1 MFDATKTSQRY
12 SFVARP
18 CVINYYCL
26 TLQSNSG
33 LSPSNNNQIET
44 MRKAVFTLMM
54 ICLTVANAA
63 DKFVMFTKE
72 GASLAI
78 AKDGKVLDIISDIN
92 DYEGV
97 RMALNNLQ
105 NDFRLVCGTAP
116 AIGQQLQ
123 NECIIIGSMQTKLI
137 QSLVNSGKLNK
148 KELEGKREKYLL
160 QVIDQPMTGVSR
172 ALVIA
177 GSDKRGTIYG
187 IYELSRQMGVSPWYW
202 FADVPVVHRNNLY
215 IKRGA
220 YTDGEP
226 KVTYRGIF
234 INDEWP
240 SFGNWA
246 NEKFG
251 GINSKCYQ
259 HIFELMLRLKANY
272 MWPAMWGSAFYD
284 DDPENG
290 VLADKMGIVM
300 GTSHH
305 EPMALAQQDWK
316 RRKNHGK
323 WSFTNNHNEMMDFWR
338 GGVERSKNWE
348 TMYTVGMRGDGDE
361 AMEDKASV
369 ELMEQIV
376 KEQRE
381 LLSKVTGKKAVD
393 VPQVWALYKE
403 VQDFYDQGMKVPDD
417 IILLLCDDNWGNIR
431 RLPAL
436 GTAKQRKGGFGMYYH
451 VDYVGGPR
459 NSKWINVSPIP
470 RLWEQMNLT
479 YQYGVDQMWILNVG
493 DLKPMEYPIQFFLDM
508 AWDPDQFNATNLSN
522 HSIEFCRS
530 IFGDK
535 YAEEAARLL
544 RTYAKFNRRVTPEL
558 LNMRTYSIPN
568 YNEWA
573 RVTGEYDQLALDADA
588 LGKQLPQNL
597 QDAWFQLL
605 GYPIKAMANLYDMY
619 YAQAMNQ
626 RLAKKNDPTAN
637 AWADRVEVCFK
648 KDAALARQYHA
659 MNGGKW
665 NHMMDEQY
673 IGYKSWM
680 SPEKK
685 IMPEVKR
692 VEGQSSDAI
701 TLPTPAYITYNQ
713 PKDTPVFV
721 AKDGYVSIEAEHFTR
736 KTDGKEAKWTV
747 IPELGRTLSGI
758 TPQPVTSPVDGMM
771 LEYDMEIPNEAT
783 ARVTMR
789 FCATLNFNGKGLR
802 YAVSFDGGEEQIINI
817 NGDYNGETGNAWH
830 REHVI
835 DSQTIHALKAGKHT
849 LRIRPLDNALV
860 LQKILINLGGMH
872 KSYLGP
878 QETLKM

>member
-1 MFDATKTSQRY
+1 
-12 SFVARP
+12 
-18 CVINYYCL
+18 
-26 TLQSNSG
+26 
-33 LSPSNNNQIET
+33 
-44 MRKAVFTLMM
+44 MRKPIMTLTMM
-54 ICLTVANAA
+54 LCCLLMSAA
-63 DKFVMFTKE
+63 DQFVTFKGGE
-72 GASLAI
+72 ADFAL
-78 AKDGKVLDIISDIN
+78 AKDGKVLNIVCDAN

-97 RMALNNLQ
+97 KMALANLQ
-105 NDFRLVCGTAP
+105 NDLKSVCSIMP
-116 AIGQQLQ
+116 VLGQQTADK
-123 NECIIIGSMQTKLI
+123 CIIIGSPKSLLI
-137 QSLVNSGKLNK
+137 QQLMKSGKIK
-148 KELEGKREKYLL
+148 RSDLEGKTEKYLI
-160 QVIDQPMTGVSR
+160 QVVDNPTAGVSQ
-172 ALVIA
+172 ALVIS

-187 IYELSRQMGVSPWYW
+187 IYELSRQIGVSPWYW
-202 FADVPVVHRNNLY
+202 WADVPVVPHNTIY
-215 IKRGA
+215 IKKGV

-226 KVTYRGIF
+226 KVAYRGIF

-246 NEKFG
+246 LEHFN
-251 GINSKCYQ
+251 GINAECYE
-259 HIFELMLRLKANY
+259 HIFELLLRLKANY

-323 WSFTNNHNEMMDFWR
+323 WSFTNNHDEMMDFWR
-338 GGVERSKNWE
+338 GGVERAKDWE

-361 AMEDKASV
+361 AMEDKATV

-381 LLSKVTGKKAVD
+381 LLEKVTGKKATD

-431 RLPAL
+431 RLPEL
-436 GTAKQRKGGFGMYYH
+436 ESRKRKGGYGMYYH

-479 YQYGVDQMWILNVG
+479 YRYGVDQMWILNVG

-508 AWDPDQFNATNLSN
+508 AWNPDLFNAGNLAD
-522 HSIEFCRS
+522 HSVAFCQS
-530 IFGDK
+530 IFGDE
-535 YAEEAARLL
+535 YAQEAARLL
-544 RTYAKFNRRVTPEL
+544 RTYAKFNRRITPEL
-558 LNMRTYSIPN
+558 LDMRIYSIPN

-588 LGKQLPQNL
+588 LGKKLPQHL
-597 QDAWFQLL
+597 YGVWFQLL

-626 RLAKKNDPTAN
+626 RLAKKGDPMAN
-637 AWADRVEVCFK
+637 GWARRVEECFK
-648 KDAALARQYHA
+648 KDAALANEYH
-659 MNGGKW
+659 NLNDGKW

-673 IGYKSWM
+673 IGYKSWK
-680 SPEKK
+680 SPDKK
-685 IMPEVKR
+685 VMPEVKR
-692 VEGQSSDAI
+692 VEQNATEAI

-713 PKDTPVFV
+713 PKSAPTFV
-721 AKDGYVSIEAEHFTR
+721 SKDGYISIEAEHFTR
-736 KTDGKEAKWTV
+736 KTDGKQAKWTV
-747 IPELGRTLSGI
+747 IPELGRTLSAI
-758 TPQPVTSPVDGMM
+758 TPQPVTAHVDGMV
-771 LEYDMEIPNEAT
+771 LEYDMEIPSDVN
-783 ARVTMR
+783 ARVTLR
-789 FCATLNFNGKGLR
+789 FAPTLNFNKTGLR
-802 YAVSFDGGEEQIINI
+802 YAISFDGAGEQVVNI
-817 NGDYNGETGNAWH
+817 NGDYNGETGNDWQ
-830 REHVI
+830 RYHVI
-835 DSQTIHALKAGKHT
+835 DSQTIHNVKGGKHT

-872 KSYLGP
+872 KSFLGP
-878 QETLKM
+878 EETLKK

>member
-1 MFDATKTSQRY
+1 MKKIILFSMLMMAVLAQAANQFVTFKSGEGNFAVAKGGQVVNIVFDA
-12 SFVARP
+12 
-18 CVINYYCL
+18 
-26 TLQSNSG
+26 
-33 LSPSNNNQIET
+33 
-44 MRKAVFTLMM
+44 
-54 ICLTVANAA
+54 
-63 DKFVMFTKE
+63 
-72 GASLAI
+72 
-78 AKDGKVLDIISDIN
+78 KDD
-92 DYEGV
+92 EGV
-97 RMALNNLQ
+97 RMAIQSLQ
-105 NDFRLVCGTAP
+105 QDFKAVTGVAP
-116 AIGQQLQ
+116 QIGQTTADK
-123 NECIIIGSMQTKLI
+123 CIIIGSLQSQCI
-137 QSLVNSGKLNK
+137 QPLLKAGKIQK
-148 KELEGKREKYLL
+148 KDIQGKTEKYLL
-160 QVIDQPMTGVSR
+160 QIVDKPVAGVSQ

-177 GSDKRGTIYG
+177 GSDKRGAIYG

-202 FADVPVVHRNNLY
+202 FADVPVAHQDNIY
-215 IKRGA
+215 IKKGV

-226 KVTYRGIF
+226 KVRWRGIF

-246 NEKFG
+246 VEHFG
-251 GINSKCYQ
+251 GINSKCYK

-284 DDPENG
+284 DDKENG
-290 VLADKMGIVM
+290 PLASTMGIVM

-316 RRKNHGK
+316 RRKGHGK
-323 WSFTNNHNEMMDFWR
+323 WSFTTNHDEMMDFWR
-338 GGVERSKNWE
+338 GGVERAKNWE

-369 ELMEQIV
+369 QLMEQIV
-376 KEQRE
+376 KEQRD
-381 LLSKVTGKKAVD
+381 LLEKVTGKKAAD

-403 VQDFYDQGMKVPDD
+403 VQDFYDQGMQVPDD

-431 RLPAL
+431 RLPEL
-436 GTAKQRKGGFGMYYH
+436 GTAKNRKGGFGMYYH

-508 AWDPDQFNATNLSN
+508 AWNPDQFNAHNLQQ
-522 HSIEFCRS
+522 HSVEFCRS
-530 IFGDK
+530 IFGDQ

-558 LNMRTYSIPN
+558 LNMRTYSVAN
-568 YNEWA
+568 YREWE
-573 RVTGEYDQLALDADA
+573 RVDGEYNQLALDAEA
-588 LGKQLPQNL
+588 LGRKLPQNL
-597 QDAWFQLL
+597 QDAWFQLI
-605 GYPIKAMANLYDMY
+605 GYPIIAMANLYDMY

-626 RLAKKNDPTAN
+626 RLAKKNDPMAN
-637 AWADRVEVCFK
+637 GWAKRVEDCFK
-648 KDAALARQYHA
+648 KDAALADQYHK

-673 IGYKSWM
+673 IGYKSWK
-680 SPEKK
+680 SPDKK

-692 VEGQSSDAI
+692 VEGTAPAAI
-701 TLPTPAYITYNQ
+701 TLPKPAYITYPQ
-713 PKDTPVFV
+713 PKGTPTFV
-721 AKDGYVSIEAEHFTR
+721 SKDGYVSIEAEHFTR
-736 KTDGKEAKWTV
+736 KTDGQQAKWTV

-758 TPQPVTSPVDGMM
+758 TPQPVTAPVDGMS

-783 ARVTMR
+783 ARVTLR
-789 FCATLNFNGKGLR
+789 FSPTLNFNKTGLR
-802 YAVSFDGGEEQIINI
+802 YAVSFDGGEEQVINI
-817 NGDYNGETGNAWH
+817 NGDFNGETGNAWH

-835 DSQTIHALKAGKHT
+835 DSQTIHQLKGGKHT

-878 QETLKM
+878 QETLK

>member
-1 MFDATKTSQRY
+1 MKKF
-12 SFVARP
+12 F
-18 CVINYYCL
+18 L
-26 TLQSNSG
+26 TLLVLLPVLTAQAAEPFVRFKKTADASFALVAQG
-33 LSPSNNNQIET
+33 
-44 MRKAVFTLMM
+44 RAVTLV
-54 ICLTVANAA
+54 CDAQE
-63 DKFVMFTKE
+63 DE
-72 GASLAI
+72 GIRMAVASLQADI
-78 AKDGKVLDIISDIN
+78 QRVTGILPAVSSSADGPCILIGSEQSALIKGLLNRRKIQQKELDGK
-92 DYEGV
+92 
-97 RMALNNLQ
+97 
-105 NDFRLVCGTAP
+105 T
-116 AIGQQLQ
+116 
-123 NECIIIGSMQTKLI
+123 
-137 QSLVNSGKLNK
+137 
-148 KELEGKREKYLL
+148 EKYIL
-160 QVIDQPMTGVSR
+160 QVVEKPLPGVAQ

-187 IYELSRQMGVSPWYW
+187 IYELSRQIGVSPWYW
-202 FADVPVVHRNNLY
+202 WADVPAPHQDNIY
-215 IKRGA
+215 IKKGL

-226 KVTYRGIF
+226 KVAWRGIF

-246 NEKFG
+246 VEHFG
-251 GINSKCYQ
+251 GINSKCYA
-259 HIFELMLRLKANY
+259 HVFELLLRLKANY

-290 VLADKMGIVM
+290 PLANKMGIVM

-316 RRKNHGK
+316 RRPGHGK
-323 WSFTNNHNEMMDFWR
+323 WSFTTNHDEMMDFWK
-338 GGVERSKNWE
+338 GGVERAKDWE

-369 ELMEQIV
+369 QLMEQIV
-376 KEQRE
+376 KEQRQ
-381 LLSKVTGKKAVD
+381 LLEKVTGKKASE

-403 VQDFYDQGMKVPDD
+403 VQDFYDQGMQVPDD

-436 GTAKQRKGGFGMYYH
+436 DAPKRKGGFGMYYH

-479 YQYGVDQMWILNVG
+479 YRYGVDQMWILNVG
-493 DLKPMEYPIQFFLDM
+493 DLKPMEYPITFFLDM
-508 AWDPDQFNATNLSN
+508 AWDPDQFNAANVN
-522 HSIEFCRS
+522 EHSVAFCRS
-530 IFGDK
+530 IFGDD
-535 YAEEAARLL
+535 YAAEAARLL

-558 LNMRTYSIPN
+558 LNMRTYSVAN

-588 LGKQLPQNL
+588 LGAKLPAAL
-597 QDAWFQLL
+597 HDAWFQLL

-626 RLAKKNDPTAN
+626 RLAKKQDPMAN
-637 AWADRVEVCFK
+637 GWADHVKDCFT
-648 KDAALARQYHA
+648 KDAVLAHEYHA

-692 VEGQSSDAI
+692 VEGTAPATI
-701 TLPTPAYITYNQ
+701 TLPKPAYITYNR
-713 PKDTPVFV
+713 PKGTPTFV

-736 KTDGKEAKWTV
+736 KTDGLQATWTV

-758 TPQPVTSPVDGMM
+758 TPQPVTAPVDGMS
-771 LEYDMEIPNEAT
+771 LEYDLEIPSEAT
-783 ARVTMR
+783 ARVTLR
-789 FCATLNFNGKGLR
+789 FCATLNFNTSGLR
-802 YAVSFDGGEEQIINI
+802 YAISFDNGEEQVVNI

-835 DSQTIHALKAGKHT
+835 DSQTIFALGAGKHT

-860 LQKILINLGGMH
+860 LQKILVNLGGMH

-878 QETLKM
+878 EETLK

>member
-1 MFDATKTSQRY
+1 MATLLLLV
-12 SFVARP
+12 VAYDGPSAYLCP
-18 CVINYYCL
+18 CKINQNANTMKRILL
-26 TLQSNSG
+26 TLMLVCAIAAQAADQFVTFKSASG
-33 LSPSNNNQIET
+33 AFALAQQGMVVPIVYDANDDEGVIMAIHSLQADI
-44 MRKAVFTLMM
+44 KAVTGVEPALKPGTTD
-54 ICLTVANAA
+54 LNV
-63 DKFVMFTKE
+63 
-72 GASLAI
+72 GAPACIIVGSSESALIQQLLKA
-78 AKDGKVLDIISDIN
+78 GKV
-92 DYEGV
+92 
-97 RMALNNLQ
+97 Q
-105 NDFRLVCGTAP
+105 
-116 AIGQQLQ
+116 
-123 NECIIIGSMQTKLI
+123 
-137 QSLVNSGKLNK
+137 K
-148 KELEGKREKYLL
+148 KELQGKHEKYLL
-160 QVIDQPMTGVSR
+160 QVVDQPVDGVSQ

-202 FADVPVVHRNNLY
+202 FADVPAQHHDDIY
-215 IKRGA
+215 IKKGVF
-220 YTDGEP
+220 TDGEP
-226 KVTYRGIF
+226 AVAYRGIF

-246 NEKFG
+246 VEHFG
-251 GINSKCYQ
+251 GINAKCYE
-259 HIFELMLRLKANY
+259 HIFELLLRLKANY

-290 VLADKMGIVM
+290 PLANRMGIVM

-316 RRKNHGK
+316 RRQGHGK
-323 WSFTNNHNEMMDFWR
+323 WSFTTNHDEMMDFWR
-338 GGVERSKNWE
+338 GGVERAKGWE

-369 ELMEQIV
+369 ALMEQIV

-381 LLSKVTGKKAVD
+381 LLEQVTGRKAAD

-436 GTAKQRKGGFGMYYH
+436 GTAKNHKGGYGMYYH

-479 YQYGVDQMWILNVG
+479 YRYGVDQMWILNVG
-493 DLKPMEYPIQFFLDM
+493 DLKPMEYPITFFLDM
-508 AWDPDQFNATNLSN
+508 AWNPDQFNATNLQE
-522 HSIEFCRS
+522 HSVSFCRS
-530 IFGDK
+530 IFGDEN
-535 YAEEAARLL
+535 AEEAARLL
-544 RTYAKFNRRVTPEL
+544 RTYPKFNRRVTPEL
-558 LNMRTYSIPN
+558 LNFRTYSIAN
-568 YNEWA
+568 YDEWA
-573 RVTGEYDQLALDADA
+573 RVTGEYDQLALDAEA
-588 LGKQLPQNL
+588 LGKKLPANL

-605 GYPIKAMANLYDMY
+605 GYPIKACANLYDMY

-626 RLAKKNDPTAN
+626 RLAKKNDPATN
-637 AWADRVEVCFK
+637 AWADRVAECFQR
-648 KDAALARQYHA
+648 DAALAAEYHA
-659 MNGGKW
+659 MNDGKW

-673 IGYKSWM
+673 IGYKSWN

-692 VEGQSSDAI
+692 LDNTSASDAAGI
-701 TLPTPAYITYNQ
+701 TLPTPAYITYAN
-713 PKDTPVFV
+713 PGPAPTF
-721 AKDGYVSIEAEHFTR
+721 ATRDGYVSIEAEHFTR
-736 KTDGKEAKWTV
+736 KTDGREARWTV

-758 TPQPVTSPVDGMM
+758 TPQPVTAPVDGMA
-771 LEYDMEIPNEAT
+771 LEYDMTLPDAAT
-783 ARVTMR
+783 ARVTLR
-789 FCATLNFNGKGLR
+789 FCATLNFNTTGLR
-802 YAVSFDGGEEQIINI
+802 YAVSFDGGEEQEVNI
-817 NGDYNGETGNAWH
+817 NGDFNGETGNAWH

-835 DSQTIHALKAGKHT
+835 DSQTIHTLTAGKHT

-878 QETLKM
+878 EETAL

>member
-1 MFDATKTSQRY
+1 
-12 SFVARP
+12 
-18 CVINYYCL
+18 
-26 TLQSNSG
+26 
-33 LSPSNNNQIET
+33 
-44 MRKAVFTLMM
+44 MM
-54 ICLTVANAA
+54 VCLTVVNAA
-63 DKFVMFTKE
+63 DRFVTFTNQ
-72 GASLAI
+72 GAAFPVV
-78 AKDGKVLDIISDIN
+78 KDGSAVNIVIDNS

-97 RMALNNLQ
+97 CLALNNLQ
-105 NDFRLVCGTAP
+105 HDIHAVCGSMP
-116 AIGQQLQ
+116 VVSQQPQ
-123 NECIIIGSMQTKLI
+123 GECIIAGSLQSELI
-137 QSLVNSGKLNK
+137 QRLMAAGKINK
-148 KELEGKREKYLL
+148 KDLAGKREKYLL
-160 QVIDQPMTGVSR
+160 QVIDKPMAGVSR

-177 GSDKRGTIYG
+177 GSDKRGAIYG
-187 IYELSRQMGVSPWYW
+187 IYELSRQIGVSPWYW
-202 FADVPVVHRNNLY
+202 FMDVPAEQHKSIY
-215 IKRGA
+215 IKKGVFS
-220 YTDGEP
+220 DGEP
-226 KVTYRGIF
+226 KVAYRGIF

-246 NEKFG
+246 LEHFG
-251 GINSKCYQ
+251 GINAKCYE

-284 DDPENG
+284 DDKGNG
-290 VLADKMGIVM
+290 PLADKMGIIM

-305 EPMALAQQDWK
+305 EPMALAQHDWK

-323 WSFTNNHNEMMDFWR
+323 WSFINNHDEMMDFWR

-348 TMYTVGMRGDGDE
+348 TIYTVGMRGDGDE

-369 ELMEQIV
+369 GLMEQIV
-376 KEQRE
+376 KEQRG
-381 LLSKVTGKKAVD
+381 LLESVTGKKASE

-403 VQDFYDQGMKVPDD
+403 VQDFYDQGMQVPDD
-417 IILLLCDDNWGNIR
+417 VTLLLCDDNWGNIR

-436 GTAKQRKGGFGMYYH
+436 GSPKRKGGFGMYYH

-479 YQYGVDQMWILNVG
+479 YSYGVDKMWILNVG
-493 DLKPMEYPIQFFLDM
+493 DLKPMEYPITFFLDM
-508 AWDPDQFNATNLSN
+508 AWNPDQFNAQNLQD
-522 HSIEFCRS
+522 HSIAFCRS
-530 IFGDK
+530 IFGDEH
-535 YAEEAARLL
+535 AEEAARLL

-573 RVTGEYDQLALDADA
+573 RVTAEYDQLALDADA
-588 LGKQLPQNL
+588 LGKKLPQQM

-626 RLAKKNDPTAN
+626 RLAKKNDPMAN
-637 AWADRVEVCFK
+637 GWARRVEECFK
-648 KDAALARQYHA
+648 KDAALASQYHT
-659 MNGGKW
+659 MNDGKW

-673 IGYKSWM
+673 IGYKTWM

-692 VEGQSSDAI
+692 VEGTAPAAI
-701 TLPTPAYITYNQ
+701 TLPMPAYITYNH
-713 PKDTPVFV
+713 PKGTATFV

-736 KTDGKEAKWTV
+736 KTDGKQAKWTV
-747 IPELGRTLSGI
+747 IPELGRTLSAI
-758 TPQPVTSPVDGMM
+758 TTLPVTVSVDGMF
-771 LEYDMEIPNEAT
+771 LEYDMEIPTEAT
-783 ARVTMR
+783 ARVTLR
-789 FCATLNFNGKGLR
+789 FAPTLNFNKTGLR
-802 YAVSFDGGEEQIINI
+802 YAVSFDGGEEKVVNI
-817 NGDYNGETGNAWH
+817 NGDYNGETGNSWQ

-878 QETLKM
+878 EETLKN